1 MLTPSLSLSPAVVHA
16 QTYWSILERRL
27 GTDLRLT
34 RLDQEIHDHLFS
46 AFPEFDPK
54 KPLSEDEMKGAEGK
68 ARWREFLMKY
78 EKRVDDYNFGTLL
91 RTDAGVEYE
100 KDTTIFGLLPT
111 PSPCFPASLLFFF
124 AWYRGLCGGIRV

>member
-1 MLTPSLSLSPAVVHA
+1 
-16 QTYWSILERRL
+16 
-27 GTDLRLT
+27 
-34 RLDQEIHDHLFS
+34 
-46 AFPEFDPK
+46 
-54 KPLSEDEMKGAEGK
+54 MKGAEGK

-111 PSPCFPASLLFFF
+111 PPSCFPASLLFFF
-124 AWYRGLCGGIRV
+124 AWYRGLCGGVGV